1 MAALGRSCQ
10 GIPAGP
16 ALEFPQALAA
26 APDRHGL
33 PGVARDGSQPGAA
46 GRGYLQPPAVMLAGN
61 RNDGADGCGSS
72 GARLQSSFDVAA
84 LAALGSYNESLTV
97 APVGSFTNAA
107 RPRGLHQQQSHSHVT
122 VRGGKKHK
130 LEEEAEGCPVKKKR
144 LTGTKNCPLN
154 PSTEEWILCAGQQAA
169 GEVASRYGGSRPE
182 TAMLEIPCEEMDQ
195 TMGEQQCEVAR
206 RKLQEIEDRI
216 IDEDEEVH
224 ADGNVSNLPTLILSD
239 TLKKGMKRDF
249 GEVLTKKIIESMS
262 RPSMELV
269 LWKPLPEFLTDK
281 LKPVSVK
288 NFRQQSTEGCQAKQL
303 TPRAAFDPQTEIFP
317 ESQQTVVSPDVYT
330 SLGISGC
337 AEEEMEL

>member
-1 MAALGRSCQ
+1 
-10 GIPAGP
+10 
-16 ALEFPQALAA
+16 
-26 APDRHGL
+26 
-33 PGVARDGSQPGAA
+33 
-46 GRGYLQPPAVMLAGN
+46 
-61 RNDGADGCGSS
+61 
-72 GARLQSSFDVAA
+72 
-84 LAALGSYNESLTV
+84 
-97 APVGSFTNAA
+97 
-107 RPRGLHQQQSHSHVT
+107 
-122 VRGGKKHK
+122 
-130 LEEEAEGCPVKKKR
+130 
-144 LTGTKNCPLN
+144 
-154 PSTEEWILCAGQQAA
+154 
-169 GEVASRYGGSRPE
+169 
-182 TAMLEIPCEEMDQ
+182 MLEIPCEEMEQ

-288 NFRQQSTEGCQAKQL
+288 NFRQQSTEGCQAKQS
-303 TPRAAFDPQTEIFP
+303 TPRAAFDPQTETFP
-317 ESQQTVVSPDVYT
+317 ESQQTAMSPDPYA

>member
-1 MAALGRSCQ
+1 MAALGRSCP

-33 PGVARDGSQPGAA
+33 PGVARDDSQPGAA

-61 RNDGADGCGSS
+61 RSDGADGCGSS
-72 GARLQSSFDVAA
+72 GACLQSSFDIAA

-107 RPRGLHQQQSHSHVT
+107 HPRGLHQQQSHSHVT

-154 PSTEEWILCAGQQAA
+154 PNTEEWILCAGQQAA
-169 GEVASRYGGSRPE
+169 GEVASRYGGSCPE

-206 RKLQEIEDRI
+206 RKLQEIEDR
-216 IDEDEEVH
+216 
-224 ADGNVSNLPTLILSD
+224 
-239 TLKKGMKRDF
+239 
-249 GEVLTKKIIESMS
+249 S

-288 NFRQQSTEGCQAKQL
+288 NLRQQSTEGCQAKQL

-317 ESQQTVVSPDVYT
+317 ESQQTVVSPDMYT

>member
-1 MAALGRSCQ
+1 IS
-10 GIPAGP
+10 
-16 ALEFPQALAA
+16 
-26 APDRHGL
+26 
-33 PGVARDGSQPGAA
+33 
-46 GRGYLQPPAVMLAGN
+46 
-61 RNDGADGCGSS
+61 
-72 GARLQSSFDVAA
+72 
-84 LAALGSYNESLTV
+84 
-97 APVGSFTNAA
+97 
-107 RPRGLHQQQSHSHVT
+107 
-122 VRGGKKHK
+122 VRCGKKHK
-130 LEEEAEGCPVKKKR
+130 LEEEPEGCPARKKR
-144 LTGTKNCPLN
+144 LTGARICPVN
-154 PSTEEWILCAGQQAA
+154 PSSEEWVVCAGQQAA
-169 GEVASRYGGSRPE
+169 GEVARQCGGSAPQSAPAE
-182 TAMLEIPCEEMDQ
+182 ALGEEMDQ

-288 NFRQQSTEGCQAKQL
+288 NFKQQSTEGCQAKQSA
-303 TPRAAFDPQTEIFP
+303 TAAFDPQTDRFSD
-317 ESQQTVVSPDVYT
+317 SQQTAMSPDPYA
-330 SLGISGC
+330 SFGISGC

>member
-16 ALEFPQALAA
+16 VVEFPQAPAA
-26 APDRHGL
+26 VPDRHGL
-33 PGVARDGSQPGAA
+33 QPPALGHD
-46 GRGYLQPPAVMLAGN
+46 RLQPPMVIMAGN
-61 RNDGADGCGSS
+61 GSDGADGGGSS
-72 GARLQSSFDVAA
+72 GLYPQSGFDVAS
-84 LAALGSYNESLTV
+84 LAALGSYNEGLTV
-97 APVGSFTNAA
+97 APVGSFTSGA
-107 RPRGLHQQQSHSHVT
+107 RPPGPHQQRGHCHVS
-122 VRGGKKHK
+122 VRCGKKHK
-130 LEEEAEGCPVKKKR
+130 LEEEAEGCPVRKKR
-144 LTGTKNCPLN
+144 LTGAKNCPLN
-154 PSTEEWILCAGQQAA
+154 PNTEEWILCAGQQAA
-169 GEVASRYGGSRPE
+169 GEVASQYGGSGPE

-281 LKPVSVK
+281 LKSVSGK
-288 NFRQQSTEGCQAKQL
+288 NFKQQSTEGCQAKQL
-303 TPRAAFDPQTEIFP
+303 TSRAAFDPQTETFP
-317 ESQQTVVSPDVYT
+317 ESQQTAMSPDPYA